1 MPVGNICKLF
11 PHMVHIESN
20 FLFLWNWHTDNPQI
34 HVWQSAVIR
43 ETFAKT
49 SQRVRGITEKNLWIW
64 NMVMSDAISLQTQ
77 LKQTVRTLPLCN
89 YVRLATW
96 ELLVFFVT
104 TIGILGVIGYLPLCV
119 SMYVCF
125 ARSTN
130 VYIIHRYQSVPWA
143 WYNMSQGHCTDDM
156 QFTV

>member
-1 MPVGNICKLF
+1 
-11 PHMVHIESN
+11 
-20 FLFLWNWHTDNPQI
+20 
-34 HVWQSAVIR
+34 
-43 ETFAKT
+43 
-49 SQRVRGITEKNLWIW
+49 
-64 NMVMSDAISLQTQ
+64 MVMSDAISLQTQ

-130 VYIIHRYQSVPWA
+130 VYIIHRYQSTGVPWA
-143 WYNMSQGHCTDDM
+143 WYNMSQGHCTDDVCSLCSIS
-156 QFTV
+156 QEFTIEFLRICQICVSYILVTYFVSTASALLLIYSILFIMLIVHHFEHQD